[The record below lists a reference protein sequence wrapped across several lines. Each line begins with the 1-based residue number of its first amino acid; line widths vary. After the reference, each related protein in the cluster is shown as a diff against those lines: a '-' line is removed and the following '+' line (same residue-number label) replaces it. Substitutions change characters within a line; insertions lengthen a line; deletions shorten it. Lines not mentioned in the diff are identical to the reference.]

1 MDGYC
6 TTAQLTQYGIRA
18 EALRTIDPSD
28 LQAAILA
35 ASKTI
40 DGYLRSRYKL
50 PLVAWGEDIRL
61 ICARLAVY
69 QLVVVRGFNA
79 ARAGDDQLEKQYEI
93 SMQTLRDIPPAKYS
107 PDVTD
112 SSSSAAPGVSAPA
125 GSVQIFSN
133 SSRGYFAD
141 DRGTAGPSGPFQGR
155 R

>member
-1 MDGYC
+1 MAEYC
-6 TTAQLTQYGIRA
+6 TTAQLPQYGIRA
-18 EALRTIDPSD
+18 EALRTIDSSD
-28 LQAAILA
+28 LQAAIVA

-79 ARAGDDQLEKQYEI
+79 ARAGDEQIEKQFDV
-93 SMQTLRDIPPAKYS
+93 SMATLKDIPPGRYS

-112 SSSSAAPGVSAPA
+112 ASIDAVPGASAPA
-125 GSVQIFSN
+125 GSVQVFSN
-133 SSRGYFAD
+133 STRGFFAD
-141 DRGTAGPSGPFQGR
+141 DRVSSGGPFQGR

>member
-1 MDGYC
+1 MAEYC
-6 TTAQLTQYGIRA
+6 TVAELTRFGIRA
-18 EALRTIDPSD
+18 EALRSIDSSD

-35 ASKTI
+35 ASRTI

-79 ARAGDDQLEKQYEI
+79 ARAGDDQIEKQYDV
-93 SMQTLRDIPPAKYS
+93 SLATLRDIPPAKYS

-112 SSSSAAPGVSAPA
+112 ASSEAAPGVSAPA
-125 GSVQIFSN
+125 GTAQVFSD

-141 DRGTAGPSGPFQGR
+141 DRHSFGGPFTGR
-155 R
+155 RG

>member
-18 EALRTIDPSD
+18 EALRAIDPSD
-28 LQAAILA
+28 LQAAIVA

-50 PLVAWGEDIRL
+50 PLVAWGEDISL

-79 ARAGDDQLEKQYEI
+79 ARSGDEQIEKQQELA
-93 SMQTLRDIPPAKYS
+93 MQTLRDIPRNAYS

-112 SSSSAAPGVSAPA
+112 SSAGAGPGVSAPA
-125 GSVQIFSN
+125 GSVQVFSD
-133 SSRGYFAD
+133 SSRGYFSD
-141 DRGTAGPSGPFQGR
+141 DRAGYAGPFQGR
-155 R
+155 Q

>member
-1 MDGYC
+1 VADYC
-6 TTAQLTQYGIRA
+6 TTAELTQYGIRA

-28 LQAAILA
+28 LQAAIRA

-69 QLVVVRGFNA
+69 QLVVVRGFNS
-79 ARAGDDQLEKQYEI
+79 ARAGDDQIEKQQDL
-93 SMQTLRDIPPAKYS
+93 SMLTLRDIPPGKYT

-112 SSSSAAPGVSAPA
+112 SSPSAGPGVSAPA
-125 GSVQIFSN
+125 GTAQVFS
-133 SSRGYFAD
+133 SSTRGYFTD
-141 DRGTAGPSGPFQGR
+141 DRLGRSGPFQGGR
-155 R
+155 

>member
-6 TTAQLTQYGIRA
+6 TTAQLTQFGIRA

-28 LQAAILA
+28 LQAAIMA

-40 DGYLRSRYKL
+40 DGYLRSRFKL
-50 PLVAWGEDIRL
+50 PLTAWGEDITL

-79 ARAGDDQLEKQYEI
+79 ARAGDDQIEKQYDV
-93 SMQTLRDIPPAKYS
+93 SMATLKDIPRGAYS

-112 SSSSAAPGVSAPA
+112 ASANAGPGVSAPA
-125 GSVQIFSN
+125 GSVQVLSDG
-133 SSRGYFAD
+133 SRGFFND
-141 DRGTAGPSGPFQGR
+141 DRISRGGPFQGR
-155 R
+155 RS

>member
-1 MDGYC
+1 MAEYC
-6 TTAQLTQYGIRA
+6 TSAQLTQYGIRA
-18 EALRTIDPSD
+18 EALRTIDLSD
-28 LQAAILA
+28 LQAAIVA

-40 DGYLRSRYKL
+40 DGYLRSRYRL
-50 PLVAWGEDIRL
+50 PLVAWGEDISL

-79 ARAGDDQLEKQYEI
+79 ARAGDDQIEKQQDL
-93 SMQTLRDIPPAKYS
+93 SMQTLRDIPANKYS

-112 SSSSAAPGVSAPA
+112 ASSGAAPGVSAPA
-125 GSVQIFSN
+125 GSAQVFSD

-141 DRGTAGPSGPFQGR
+141 DRSGRSGPFQGR

>member
-1 MDGYC
+1 MAEYC
-6 TTAQLTQYGIRA
+6 TTAELSQYGIRA
-18 EALRTIDPSD
+18 EALRGIALSE

-79 ARAGDDQLEKQYEI
+79 ARAGDEQVEKQYEV
-93 SMQTLRDIPPAKYS
+93 SLATLKDIPPGKYS

-112 SSSSAAPGVSAPA
+112 ASSGAGPGVSAPA
-125 GSVQIFSN
+125 GTAQVFSDD
-133 SSRGYFAD
+133 SRGYFAD
-141 DRGTAGPSGPFQGR
+141 DRRGFGGPFQGR
-155 R
+155 RT

>member
-1 MDGYC
+1 MAEYC
-6 TTAQLTQYGIRA
+6 TSAQLTQYGIRA

-28 LQAAILA
+28 LQAAIVA

-50 PLVAWGEDIRL
+50 PLVAWGEDISL

-69 QLVVVRGFNA
+69 QLVVVRGFNS
-79 ARAGDDQLEKQYEI
+79 ARAGDDQIEKQQEL
-93 SMQTLRDIPPAKYS
+93 SMQTLRDIPANKYS

-112 SSSSAAPGVSAPA
+112 SSANSAPGVSAPA
-125 GSVQIFSN
+125 GSAQVFSD
-133 SSRGYFAD
+133 SSRGYFSD
-141 DRGTAGPSGPFQGR
+141 DRGGYAGPFQGR

>member
-1 MDGYC
+1 MAEYC
-6 TTAQLTQYGIRA
+6 TIPQLAQYGIRA
-18 EALRTIDPSD
+18 EALRSISPSD
-28 LQAAILA
+28 LQAAIVA
-35 ASKTI
+35 ASGTI

-50 PLVAWGEDIRL
+50 PLVAWGEDISL

-79 ARAGDDQLEKQYEI
+79 ARAGDDQIEKQQEL
-93 SMQTLRDIPPAKYS
+93 SMQTLRDIPKNAYS

-112 SSSSAAPGVSAPA
+112 ASSGAGPGISAPA
-125 GSVQIFSN
+125 GSAQVFSD

-141 DRGTAGPSGPFQGR
+141 DRNACAGPCQGR

>member
-1 MDGYC
+1 VAEYC

-28 LQAAILA
+28 LQAAIQA
-35 ASKTI
+35 ASDTI

-50 PLVAWGEDIRL
+50 PLVAWGKDITL
-61 ICARLAVY
+61 LCARLAVY

-79 ARAGDDQLEKQYEI
+79 ARAGDDQLEKQYDV
-93 SMQTLRDIPPAKYS
+93 SMATLKDIPRNAYT

-112 SSSSAAPGVSAPA
+112 ASSGAGPGVSAPA
-125 GSVQIFSN
+125 GSAQVFSG
-133 SSRGYFAD
+133 SSRGYFSD
-141 DRGTAGPSGPFQGR
+141 DSVGGVSGPFQGR

>member
-1 MDGYC
+1 MAEYC
-6 TTAQLTQYGIRA
+6 TSEQLSQYGIRA
-18 EALRTIDPSD
+18 EALRTIGSSD

-50 PLVAWGEDIRL
+50 PLAAWGEDIRL

-69 QLVVVRGFNA
+69 QLIVVRGFNA
-79 ARAGDDQLEKQYEI
+79 GRAGDEQIQAQYE
-93 SMQTLRDIPPAKYS
+93 SAMQMLRDIPPGKYS

-112 SSSSAAPGVSAPA
+112 ASSDAAPGASAA
-125 GSVQIFSN
+125 DGGSVQVFSYQ
-133 SSRGYFAD
+133 SRGLFAD
-141 DRGTAGPSGPFQGR
+141 DRTTQAGPFQGR